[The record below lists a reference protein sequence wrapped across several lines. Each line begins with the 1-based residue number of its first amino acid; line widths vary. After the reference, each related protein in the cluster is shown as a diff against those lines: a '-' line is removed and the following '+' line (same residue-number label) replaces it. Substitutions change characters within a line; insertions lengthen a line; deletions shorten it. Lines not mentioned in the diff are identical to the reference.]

1 MSRPL
6 FAAALLGSLLGSLS
20 GCGENKHDIY
30 MRGLEI
36 EGDAERGP
44 CKLHYAKGEHAARLD
59 RSQLTTCLVET
70 QRAIA
75 EYEKAKTLGYDEA
88 GFAKVYDRAQHR
100 EARLEQMIEMVGEME
115 RDAITA
121 KLPGGR

>member
-1 MSRPL
+1 MMSRLLIVAPL
-6 FAAALLGSLLGSLS
+6 VALLV
-20 GCGENKHDIY
+20 GCGESSYDVY

-59 RSQLTTCLVET
+59 KSQLTTCLVET

-75 EYEKAKTLGYDEA
+75 EYEKAKTMGYAEA
-88 GFAKVYDRAQHR
+88 GFAKVYERAHER

>member
-1 MSRPL
+1 MPRLL
-6 FAAALLGSLLGSLS
+6 FAAPLLGLLLGSQLA
-20 GCGENKHDIY
+20 CGESSYDVY

-44 CKLHYAKGEHAARLD
+44 CKLHYEKGEHAARLD

-75 EYEKAKTLGYDEA
+75 EYEKAKALGYSEA
-88 GFAKVYDRAQHR
+88 GFTKVYDRAHER

>member
-1 MSRPL
+1 MSRL
-6 FAAALLGSLLGSLS
+6 LIAAVVLGSLL

-36 EGDAERGP
+36 EGAAERGP
-44 CKLHYAKGEHAARLD
+44 CKLHYAQGEHAARLD

-75 EYEKAKTLGYDEA
+75 EYEKAKTLGYADA
-88 GFAKVYDRAQHR
+88 GFKKVYDRAYER
-100 EARLEQMIEMVGEME
+100 ETRLEDMIEMVGEME
-115 RDAITA
+115 RDARTA
-121 KLPGGR
+121 NLPGGR

>member
-1 MSRPL
+1 
-6 FAAALLGSLLGSLS
+6 
-20 GCGENKHDIY
+20 

-44 CKLHYAKGEHAARLD
+44 CKLHYAQGEHAARLD

-75 EYEKAKTLGYDEA
+75 EYEKAKGLGYAEGD
-88 GFAKVYDRAQHR
+88 FTKVYERAHVR
-100 EARLEQMIEMVGEME
+100 EARLQQMIEMVGEME